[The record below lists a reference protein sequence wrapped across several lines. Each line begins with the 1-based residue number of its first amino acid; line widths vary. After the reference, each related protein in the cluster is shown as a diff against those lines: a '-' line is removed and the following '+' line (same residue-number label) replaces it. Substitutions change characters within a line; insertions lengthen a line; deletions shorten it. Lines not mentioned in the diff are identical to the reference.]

1 MHDKP
6 RIRVGTTTVFGG
18 GTIGRFGD
26 ETQGDLGGIKSVFML
41 AEPKSRPSR
50 SQSTHSSVEAE

>member
-1 MHDKP
+1 M
-6 RIRVGTTTVFGG
+6 
-18 GTIGRFGD
+18 IGRFGD

-41 AEPKSRPSR
+41 VEPKSRPSR